1 MLHTMFLNFLSGD
14 TCRFTCM
21 VRNSRGRARVL
32 FTQFPPVVTSCKTIV
47 QYPNPKTDFDA
58 TRRPYSDFT
67 SYPCTHECV
76 CAYVC
81 VRLVVCKF
89 TSCEDA
95 CDPPAQSDTERFCH
109 KDSFY
114 DRSHSLLSSFPSPW
128 QPLICSPFL

>member
-1 MLHTMFLNFLSGD
+1 MLHTMFLNFLSGE

-47 QYPNPKTDFDA
+47 QYHNPKTDFDA

-95 CDPPAQSDTERFCH
+95 CDPQHNQIQSSSVTKTPFMT
-109 KDSFY
+109 KATLF
-114 DRSHSLLSSFPSPW
+114 SLPSPA
-128 QPLICSPFL
+128 PGKH